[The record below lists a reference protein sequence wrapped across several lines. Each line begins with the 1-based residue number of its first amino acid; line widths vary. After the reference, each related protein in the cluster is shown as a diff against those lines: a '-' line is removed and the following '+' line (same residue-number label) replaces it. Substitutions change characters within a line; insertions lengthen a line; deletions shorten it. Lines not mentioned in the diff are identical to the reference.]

1 MFLIG
6 LQKSLRAAMRVT
18 ADPALHTELARLF
31 NIVSNLTGYL
41 TSDAIQNL
49 TDDRHTHDTPE
60 DTQRSL
66 EKLDGLIALYNR
78 EIVRISTDITRV
90 NRANTM
96 KNADVYLNLAKQF
109 KKGMEGQIKDSLRTK
124 AHLARNMQS
133 ATRIAAGNRP
143 RG

>member
-1 MFLIG
+1 MCIRD
-6 LQKSLRAAMRVT
+6 S
-18 ADPALHTELARLF
+18 
-31 NIVSNLTGYL
+31 IVSNLFGHL

-133 ATRIAAGNRP
+133 AARFAAGNNP